1 VNGILYL
8 VYLILL
14 IYGWMIVARALL
26 SWIPV
31 RPGTH
36 INRVSGVLFQLTEPY
51 LALFRRFV
59 PIARIGGI
67 GIDLS
72 MLVGLVVLG
81 VVSQLLGR
89 L

>member
-1 VNGILYL
+1 VNSILYL

-31 RPGTH
+31 RPGTFVD
-36 INRVSGVLFQLTEPY
+36 RASGVLFQLTEPY

-59 PIARIGGI
+59 PVARFGGV

-72 MLVGLVVLG
+72 MLVGLVVLL
-81 VVSQLLGR
+81 VASQILAR
-89 L
+89 F